1 MMSGIN
7 PTSQE
12 LLNSIN
18 ITQQNISQAQ
28 AQISSGVKISQA
40 SDDPQAIGDLLTTRA
55 DIAQVT
61 QVQSNLTS
69 VQNEVQTADSSVQS
83 AVQLLQQASV
93 LATQGANTLET
104 TDERTALA
112 TQVTGLLQQMVTI
125 SGTQSGGQYIFSG
138 DQTTSA
144 PYEIDPS
151 NPNNVIQLVNSPSTR
166 LIQDPTGLTFAASLT
181 AQQLFDARDSNGNPT
196 SGNVFSA
203 LENLQTALASGDTS
217 AIQTAAS
224 GVGSAQDYLNLQSTF
239 YGGVEDRI
247 TTALNLAQMFQTQDT
262 AQLSSEQDTDVAAE
276 ALQMTQDTT
285 QLDAAMAAAAK
296 QPTTSLFN
304 YFPTTTG

>member
-125 SGTQSGGQYIFSG
+125 SATQSGGQYIFSG

-203 LENLQTALASGDTS
+203 LEN
-217 AIQTAAS
+217 
-224 GVGSAQDYLNLQSTF
+224 
-239 YGGVEDRI
+239 
-247 TTALNLAQMFQTQDT
+247 
-262 AQLSSEQDTDVAAE
+262 
-276 ALQMTQDTT
+276 
-285 QLDAAMAAAAK
+285 
-296 QPTTSLFN
+296 
-304 YFPTTTG
+304 